1 MAPLLTVI
9 GTTQVAGALSGGDSP
24 MQPPKHLARTD
35 KGASVAATKVNRRD
49 KFRAEAIRFYLDKRG
64 LVVST
69 DGL

>member
-1 MAPLLTVI
+1 MRLFMCVGSRVVTY
-9 GTTQVAGALSGGDSP
+9 
-24 MQPPKHLARTD
+24 
-35 KGASVAATKVNRRD
+35 RRD